1 MRTRRAFGSWQYP
14 AAVVLPLW
22 ILLGYGLFGGSSGW
36 TVLGLVIALPIL
48 ALSLA
53 VVASIVAFRVTVRPT
68 RTTAWGDVAAL
79 GAWHAS
85 LIALGFFPPGAWAL
99 GLLSVLLGVV
109 ALGHSVW
116 RFFHDARATL
126 IAFAEAS
133 AVQAGGGP
141 AQGGQRPVAG
151 EGFDPERPQDGQTLI
166 L

>member
-48 ALSLA
+48 AVCLA

-68 RTTAWGDVAAL
+68 RTPAWGDVAAV

-85 LIALGFFPPGAWAL
+85 LIAFGFFPPGAWAL
-99 GLLSVLLGVV
+99 GLLSIVLGVV
-109 ALGHSVW
+109 AFSHSVW
-116 RFFHDARATL
+116 RFFTDARATL
-126 IAFAEAS
+126 LAFADVGA
-133 AVQAGGGP
+133 
-141 AQGGQRPVAG
+141 AQPQRPVTG
-151 EGFDPERPQDGQTLI
+151 EGFDPDRPQDGQTIVL
-166 L
+166 

>member
-14 AAVVLPLW
+14 AAIVLPLW

-53 VVASIVAFRVTVRPT
+53 AVASIVAFRVTVRPT
-68 RTTAWGDVAAL
+68 RTPAWGDVAAV
-79 GAWHAS
+79 GTWHVS
-85 LIALGFFPPGAWAL
+85 LIALGFFPPGAWAI

-109 ALGHSVW
+109 AFGHSAW
-116 RFFHDARATL
+116 RFLHDARATL

-133 AVQAGGGP
+133 AVQA
-141 AQGGQRPVAG
+141 QGGRRPPVVG